1 MILLSRS
8 IVHPWLCDMMG
19 HLTTRHYMAMFDD
32 ASYVLLS
39 EATGWSPNDPEWA
52 GLGWADVHQEI
63 DYKDELSAGTIVEI
77 TGGVKRIG
85 SSSIEIRLEM
95 RRMNGKS
102 LCAVMVAK
110 TVFFDLSL
118 RKARP
123 FTESMRARAETLLV
137 ETGKA

>member
-52 GLGWADVHQEI
+52 GLDWADVHQEI
-63 DYKDELSAGTIVEI
+63 DYKDELPAGTIVEI

-85 SSSIEIRLEM
+85 SSSIETCFEM

-102 LCAVMVAK
+102 LSAVMAAK

-118 RKARP
+118 RKAKF

-137 ETGKA
+137 NTRA

>member
-63 DYKDELSAGTIVEI
+63 DYKDELPAGTIVEV

-85 SSSIEIRLEM
+85 SSSMETCFEM

-102 LCAVMVAK
+102 LSAVMAAK

-118 RKARP
+118 RKAKP

-137 ETGKA
+137 NTRA